1 MRNIPLGSEREV
13 IVADF
18 FEVSLFPLAAVDEG
32 DVIFREVDNRIGFR
46 EIGDDGVRVLP
57 GIADHIRHTRFRPA
71 RVDLRMACA
80 ARGGADVCGLRR
92 LGREQQREEE
102 QGERGR
108 FRHDRV

>member
-1 MRNIPLGSEREV
+1 MRDVPLGSEREV
-13 IVADF
+13 IVAHF
-18 FEVSLFPLAAVDEG
+18 FEEPLFPFAAVDEG
-32 DVIFREVDNRIGFR
+32 DVVFGEVDDRVGLR

-71 RVDLRMACA
+71 RVDLGMAGA
-80 ARGGADVCGLRR
+80 ARGGADICG

-108 FRHDRV
+108 FRHHRV